1 MPNMANTISTKML
14 QMHFDKPIKQ
24 VEEKGPLFITS
35 HSNGTYISIPGM
47 IRCSGKYNCQGSLL
61 AKVRVKC
68 LIPCVLLSEL
78 ILPNADRVPWK
89 CSLALDSN

>member
-35 HSNGTYISIPGM
+35 HSNGTYISKS
-47 IRCSGKYNCQGSLL
+47 RT
-61 AKVRVKC
+61 
-68 LIPCVLLSEL
+68 
-78 ILPNADRVPWK
+78 
-89 CSLALDSN
+89 